1 MPRGSQD
8 PAAYARFPSH
18 AGLQQQFGATWRAPM
33 VQDDTDRRRL
43 RGNGQ
48 EHGPRGQN
56 STFSCWPQSADE
68 FPPFRAGVGV
78 PGTSPN
84 STGSASSL
92 GDHNRVSFDA
102 SGLLVVA
109 GGAAGA
115 PGRWKF
121 RSSFIQSLGA

>member
-1 MPRGSQD
+1 MEMGRNMGPGAKTAPFLAGRSPQTN
-8 PAAYARFPSH
+8 FLPSE
-18 AGLQQQFGATWRAPM
+18 A
-33 VQDDTDRRRL
+33 
-43 RGNGQ
+43 
-48 EHGPRGQN
+48 
-56 STFSCWPQSADE
+56 SC
-68 FPPFRAGVGV
+68 VGV

-115 PGRWKF
+115 PGSSKF